1 MIHCMRK
8 HTPLNGA
15 TANTEGGRIR
25 RKIVYCEP
33 IKAEGFISEPCQV
46 IQRIQPVI
54 TPTESS
60 YLTSKM
66 EACGNFP
73 RSGAITQEM
82 AKAILA
88 QAGSRQK
95 FESEGERI
103 QNVENNA
110 NFCATD
116 PFSETAR
123 FSNYSRIPDPF
134 ICPPLP
140 PPPAPPAKQCPLQKN
155 QKF

>member
-1 MIHCMRK
+1 MRK
-8 HTPLNGA
+8 HTPLNGS

-33 IKAEGFISEPCQV
+33 VKAGGFTESTPCRT
-46 IQRIQPVI
+46 IQRTQPTI

-82 AKAILA
+82 AKEILR
-88 QAGSRQK
+88 QAGARQK
-95 FESEGERI
+95 FETEGERI
-103 QNVENNA
+103 AVVNNEA
-110 NFCATD
+110 ISCSTN

-123 FSNYSRIPDPF
+123 FSNYARIPDPF

-140 PPPAPPAKQCPLQKN
+140 PPPGPPARPCILQKN